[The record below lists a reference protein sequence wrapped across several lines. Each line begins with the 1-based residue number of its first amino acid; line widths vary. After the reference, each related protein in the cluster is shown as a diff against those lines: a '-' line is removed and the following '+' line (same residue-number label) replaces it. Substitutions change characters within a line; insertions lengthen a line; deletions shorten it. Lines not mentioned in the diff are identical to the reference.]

1 MEELVLFVH
10 HQGSKKMAEITV
22 IEAMTVAELLGHG
35 AVRNARGTDGPDE
48 YLVFF
53 GESEAPAPRQ
63 ALVKHCHAGHLG
75 RVHLTKCIRVN
86 VTVYYTHLTHS
97 KEFAPGTRLKA
108 VKDWAVATFNIPA
121 HDATEHVLEI
131 NGTKDRP
138 NTSEPL
144 SILLHGHEC
153 GIVFDLVPDIRVE
166 G

>member
-108 VKDWAVATFNIPA
+108 VKDWAVAETQTA
-121 HDATEHVLEI
+121 DKATNVRMRKRLI
-131 NGTKDRP
+131 SRKII
-138 NTSEPL
+138 TSNRR
-144 SILLHGHEC
+144 ILA
-153 GIVFDLVPDIRVE
+153 
-166 G
+166 